1 MPYTGSITKIKKIFI
16 ILSEFR
22 KAKFRSNDVGYPCTY
37 WFFRSLDESDFV
49 DKQNVYMNTPS
60 FKIIIHWLILPENF
74 KYTWIKNKVCF
85 HKVLIKLKSTEC
97 RILFRMYQPPPPYRL
112 QQILPTLADLSN
124 NNGHAY
130 ILNVWFINKEFWTK
144 KVNCN

>member
-1 MPYTGSITKIKKIFI
+1 MPYTGSITKIKKNIHYI
-16 ILSEFR
+16 KWVPKSEISIEWHTV
-22 KAKFRSNDVGYPCTY
+22 ALHY
-37 WFFRSLDESDFV
+37 WFFRSLDESDFA

-74 KYTWIKNKVCF
+74 KYTWIKNKVYF
-85 HKVLIKLKSTEC
+85 HKVLIKLKSTQC
-97 RILFRMYQPPPPYRL
+97 RILFRMYQPPPPYRI